1 MTLVA
6 PSILSADFTELGKDI
21 ISIKDSADWIHFDV
35 MDGVFVPNISVGV
48 PVLKSLRRATDMF
61 IDVHLMIVE
70 PQKITRAFC
79 DAGADMV
86 TAHVE
91 AAEPDGIN
99 EFINIVK
106 ENGKKV
112 GLSIKPSTPVE
123 YILPYLDKIDMV
135 LVMTVNPGF
144 GGQKFIS
151 PMLDK
156 ISALKKIIDEKN
168 LNCLIEVD
176 GGINAETA
184 ALCRESG
191 AEVLVAGSYVFNASD
206 RAAAIASLK

>member
-70 PQKITRAFC
+70 PQKITKAFC

-184 ALCRESG
+184 SLCRESG

-206 RAAAIASLK
+206 RASAIASLK